1 LTNSQ
6 LKQYASLKQKKY
18 RRESGLF
25 IADGPHL
32 VQESV
37 NSDWKIEKIII
48 RYENRDFIETLNLPE
63 QLVAITSSTKFDR
76 LSPSKT
82 PQGILAVVKIKD
94 FKKDIRSFI
103 KKAGQIVVADNI
115 SDPGNLGTIIRTAAA
130 FDYDLVAC
138 VGNCAEIYN
147 PKTVRAT
154 QGGLFTVPVVD
165 ISRPAE
171 FLKLFGDQFNIVT
184 FSGKAKKWLSK
195 APRIKRPALVFGGE
209 ISGVSPAIEAK
220 ADYRFK
226 IEQSKRV
233 ESLNVAV
240 AAGVAM
246 YKFYRGYW
254 K

>member
-1 LTNSQ
+1 
-6 LKQYASLKQKKY
+6 
-18 RRESGLF
+18 LF
-25 IADGPHL
+25 ITDGPHL
-32 VQESV
+32 VQEAV
-37 NSDWKIEKIII
+37 DSDWKIEKIII
-48 RYENRDFIETLNLPE
+48 RHENHDFIEMLNLPN
-63 QLVAITSSTKFDR
+63 QLVAVTSSAKFNR

-82 PQGILAVVKIKD
+82 PQGILAIVKIRD
-94 FKKDIRSFI
+94 LKKDIPGLIR
-103 KKAGQIVVADNI
+103 KARRAVAADNV

-130 FDYDLVAC
+130 FDYDLVVC

-154 QGGLFTVPVVD
+154 QGGLFTVPV
-165 ISRPAE
+165 IELIKPE
-171 FLKLFGDQFNIVT
+171 NFLRLFGGHFNIVT

-195 APRIKRPALVFGGE
+195 ASRIKRPALVFGGE
-209 ISGVSPAIEAK
+209 TSGVSPAIEAE
-220 ADYRFK
+220 ADYRFR
-226 IEQSKRV
+226 IEQSEKV